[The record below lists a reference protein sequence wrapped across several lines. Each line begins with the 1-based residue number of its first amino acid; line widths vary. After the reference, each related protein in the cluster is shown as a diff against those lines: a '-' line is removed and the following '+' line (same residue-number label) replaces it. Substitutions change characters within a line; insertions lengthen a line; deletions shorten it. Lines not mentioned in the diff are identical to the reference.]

1 MGFLSRLSKKERRLF
16 YIAVAIVAVVFLDRA
31 VFKPVMNKLESFNG
45 RICVEEKKLEKSM
58 QILAQEANI
67 TSEYKKFAQSIK
79 QDLSDEETT
88 ASLLSSLEKM
98 ANSVSVFI
106 LDMKPVP
113 VEKAEFYKKYAVKI
127 ECEAKVSNLAD
138 FIYQL
143 ENSPRLLRIADF
155 RLTPQ
160 QKKESILKIEM
171 TVTEVLIN

>member
-1 MGFLSRLSKKERRLF
+1 MEFLTRLSKKERRLF
-16 YIAVAIVAVVFLDRA
+16 YITVAIVGIVFFDRV

-45 RICVEEKKLEKSM
+45 KISIEEKKLEKSM
-58 QILAQEANI
+58 HILAQESTIN
-67 TSEYKKFAQSIK
+67 SEYKKFAQSIK
-79 QDLSDEETT
+79 QEQSDEEAT
-88 ASLLSSLEKM
+88 ATLLSSIEKM

-127 ECEAKVSNLAD
+127 EAEAKISNLTD

-143 ENSPRLLRIADF
+143 ENSPKLLRVSDF

-160 QKKESILKIEM
+160 KKETVLKVSM